1 MYKQPSYPR
10 RTGTQPPVEVQPKEA
25 GNGPVPVSSWPSRP
39 KDPTSTLRYE
49 GAFRAAYDRLARA
62 ATQLERSRLAARAL
76 FDELAGQPQ
85 SRRKLLLANS
95 DRFRSWGL
103 VEQVLT
109 EASLTWSGQPP
120 RALEWAQLALLI
132 TDQLYTL
139 HGERMVNDLAGRA
152 WAHVGMAYLS
162 ADDLSA
168 AKHAFEQ
175 ADAKLETGTGD
186 PFEEAQLLDLRVTHS
201 IAKGDPALALE
212 QLARIEQIANLIE
225 EPALASRSLAR
236 QARLLRQLDQP
247 LEAQRAVRRATALSK
262 GIDASQPRF
271 KILRG

>member
-10 RTGTQPPVEVQPKEA
+10 RTGTHPPVEVQPTEVGSGLA
-25 GNGPVPVSSWPSRP
+25 PASSWPSGS
-39 KDPTSTLRYE
+39 KESASTPRYE
-49 GAFRAAYDRLARA
+49 GAFRAVYERLALA
-62 ATQLERSRLAARAL
+62 ATHLEQSRLAARSL
-76 FDELAGQPQ
+76 FDELAQQPQ
-85 SRRKLLLANS
+85 PRRTLLLANS

-103 VEQVLT
+103 VEQVLA
-109 EASLTWSGQPP
+109 EANRTWQSQPE

-132 TDQLYTL
+132 VEKLYPV

-152 WAHVGMAYLS
+152 WAQVAMAHLS
-162 ADDLSA
+162 TNNLSA
-168 AKHAFEQ
+168 ARNAFEQ
-175 ADAKLETGTGD
+175 AGTKLEAGTGD
-186 PFEEAQLLDLRVTHS
+186 PFEEAKLLDLRVTLS
-201 IAKGDPALALE
+201 IAEGKLALALE

-247 LEAQRAVRRATALSK
+247 LEAQRAVRRAAALNK
-262 GIDASQPRF
+262 GINASQPKF